1 MNWNPAK
8 VEHLFESYFGGMAK
22 TFNQTLKTLLGGVE
36 SVSKGEWSDNLQLYN
51 TPVLNRFFNDA
62 SDDRSAFSKV
72 NERYYRLYDL
82 YEEVGKELRG
92 YGREA
97 ARGDLDYLDKLNRL
111 YRSDD
116 YKKYSIFK
124 RNKRII
130 DRIRDME
137 KRLPEE
143 ATKEKEE
150 LQKKVAEMKRSLLEQ
165 IDNLE

>member
-1 MNWNPAK
+1 M
-8 VEHLFESYFGGMAK
+8 
-22 TFNQTLKTLLGGVE
+22 
-36 SVSKGEWSDNLQLYN
+36 
-51 TPVLNRFFNDA
+51 NRFFNDA

-72 NERYYRLYDL
+72 NERYYKLYNL
-82 YEEVGKELRG
+82 YEEVVKELRG

-97 ARGDLDYLDKLNRL
+97 ARGDLDYLDKQNRL
-111 YRSDD
+111 YQSDD
-116 YKKYSIFK
+116 YKKYLIFK

-137 KRLPEE
+137 KKLPEE

-165 IDNLE
+165 IDNLK